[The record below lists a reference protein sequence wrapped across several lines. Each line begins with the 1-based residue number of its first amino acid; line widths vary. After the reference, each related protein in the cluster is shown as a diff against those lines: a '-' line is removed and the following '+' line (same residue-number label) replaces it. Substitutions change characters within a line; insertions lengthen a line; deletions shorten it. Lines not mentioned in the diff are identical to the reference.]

1 MKHFGSVAKMKEAT
15 VEEIQAA
22 KVPRPIAEEIFKK
35 LRE

>member
-1 MKHFGSVAKMKEAT
+1 MKEAT

-22 KVPRPIAEEIFKK
+22 KIPKPIAEEIFKK